1 MEQNV
6 TSIEQLLEY
15 RKGQFVQLPEFAE
28 GQPFFAR
35 LKRPSLLALVKSGK
49 IPNQLIL
56 TANRLFNGK
65 GMDDT
70 KESSMP
76 EVLEILDSICEATFV
91 EPNYSE
97 MKDAGIELTDEQ
109 FMAVFNYTQQ
119 GVKALEPFRTQSTDN
134 GSVKHGSEV
143 QSTPIELT

>member
-91 EPNYSE
+91 EPSYSE

-134 GSVKHGSEV
+134 GLVKHGSEV